1 MSVYKRGDIYHY
13 EFQFENQTYRGT
25 TKCTDQRKAETFE
38 RTVRAEVEA
47 GERRNVAGHSV
58 KDIFAAYWLAHGK
71 KLKWG
76 PTLSAHMDGL
86 ERFFGP
92 AARFVDITT
101 RVVSDALDAY
111 AATTERRNRTGT
123 VRVGSPSNSTVNR
136 RLAVFRQI
144 YLWVRDVK
152 ELPVGHVNFKKLKRK
167 EPKERVRH
175 LTAEQARILL
185 RCLEPHPHIWLMV
198 AWSLATGCRLDETE
212 TLRWDRVNHETKQ
225 AEVKTKGGGTRFVNL
240 SAEAFAIL
248 ALCDV
253 NRVFVFDNT
262 NRRKIFEAA
271 VAQAGLTDFRW
282 HDLRH
287 TFATWLGNKTGDVGV
302 VMKAL
307 GHSQIQTTM
316 RYRHVIR
323 ADVQAGVEKLP
334 ALLEGPVVAL
344 RPQGSER
351 GGA

>member
-1 MSVYKRGDIYHY
+1 VSVYKRGNIYHY

-25 TKCTDQRKAETFE
+25 TKCTDQRKAEAHE
-38 RTVRAEVEA
+38 RAVRAEVEA

-92 AARFVDITT
+92 TTRFADITT
-101 RVVSDALDAY
+101 KVVSDALDAY
-111 AATTERRNRTGT
+111 AATTERKNRAGT
-123 VRVGSPSNSTVNR
+123 IRPGSPSDSTVNR
-136 RLAVFRQI
+136 RLAAFRQI

-152 ELPVGHVNFKKLKRK
+152 ELPVGHVNFTKLTRK
-167 EPKERVRH
+167 EPGERVRH
-175 LTAEQARILL
+175 ITAEQARDLL
-185 RCLEPHPHIWLMV
+185 KRLEEHPHIWLM
-198 AWSLATGCRLDETE
+198 AAFSLATGCRLDETE
-212 TLRWDRVNHETKQ
+212 TLRWDRVNYETKQ
-225 AEVKTKGGGTRFVNL
+225 AEAKTKGGGTRFVNL
-240 SAEAFAIL
+240 SAEAIAIL
-248 ALCDV
+248 ALCDR
-253 NRVFVFDNT
+253 NRVLVFDST
-262 NRRKIFEAA
+262 NRRKIWEAA
-271 VAQAGLTDFRW
+271 LAGAGIDDFRW
-282 HDLRH
+282 HDQRH
-287 TFATWLGNKTGDVGV
+287 TFATWLGNRVGDIAV

-334 ALLEGPVVAL
+334 ALLEGPIVAL
-344 RPQGSER
+344 RAQGSEKDD
-351 GGA
+351 A